1 VQRITPLIEAQ
12 IQQSED
18 TLQDL
23 IDRLS
28 GMGLGDS
35 VSRWLEGDP
44 GNSFFEFKINYD
56 AELQE

>member
-12 IQQSED
+12 IQQSEE